1 LLAGKRAGRRAGFF
15 LLVFIVWAM
24 ISPGSGTILAA
35 VPQFAE
41 NTQTVPLRGRVLQVE
56 NLEPEES
63 VRNFVKQ
70 EQLATVEITRGR
82 YRGQQLQ
89 LLNSLMGHPLF
100 DLYLTQGR
108 EVILWG
114 EVDEAG
120 KLRQI
125 YLQDFARD
133 TYLYLL
139 AGLFVLALLLVGKR
153 KGLVTV
159 FTLAVTVLA
168 IFFVLLPLLK
178 AGHSPIGVTI
188 LVASGVTLVT
198 MAFVGGLHWKTVAAV
213 TGTVGGVLVAGLL
226 SLLVG
231 GAVRLTGFSS
241 EEAQMLLYMEG
252 GPLDV
257 RGLLFAGI
265 IIGSLGAVMDVAMS
279 IAAAVHEVRCAN
291 PRLCFRELFR
301 SAMNVGRDVMG
312 TMANTLI
319 LAYVGSTLPLL
330 LLFMGYEMPWIS
342 IINSDLVATEV
353 VRALAGS
360 IGLVA
365 TIPLTALM
373 AGLLV
378 FRISGKERP
387 GRSMERVL

>member
-1 LLAGKRAGRRAGFF
+1 LLAGKRAVRIAGFF
-15 LLVFIVWAM
+15 LLVFMVWVA
-24 ISPGSGTILAA
+24 SAPTSGTILAA
-35 VPQFAE
+35 VPQFGE
-41 NTQTVPLRGRVLQVE
+41 NTQTVSLRGRVIQVE
-56 NLEPEES
+56 DLEPEEA

-82 YRGQQLQ
+82 YRGQQFR

-114 EVDEAG
+114 EVAG
-120 KLRQI
+120 DGRLLQV

-133 TYLYLL
+133 TYLYVL

-168 IFFVLLPLLK
+168 IFFVLLPLLM
-178 AGHSPIGVTI
+178 AGHSPTGTTI
-188 LVASGVTLVT
+188 LVAAGVTLVT
-198 MAFVGGLHWKTVAAV
+198 MVFVGGLHWKTAAAV

-231 GAVRLTGFSS
+231 SAVRLTGFSS
-241 EEAQMLLYMEG
+241 EEAQMLLYMDG

-279 IAAAVHEVRCAN
+279 IAAAMHEVQCAN

-330 LLFMGYEMPWIS
+330 LLFMGYQMPWVS
-342 IINSDLVATEV
+342 IINSDLIATEV

-365 TIPLTALM
+365 TIPLTALT
-373 AGLLV
+373 AGLLAV
-378 FRISGKERP
+378 RSKSREQSKYGAERTI
-387 GRSMERVL
+387 

>member
-1 LLAGKRAGRRAGFF
+1 MLARRKAVRSAGFF
-15 LLVFIVWAM
+15 LLVLLVWGAFVPA
-24 ISPGSGTILAA
+24 SSTLAA

-41 NTQTVPLRGRVLQVE
+41 NTQTVSLRGRVIEVE
-56 NLEPEES
+56 NVEPEEA
-63 VRNFVKQ
+63 VQNFVKQ
-70 EQLATVEITRGR
+70 EQLATVEITRGQ
-82 YRGQQLQ
+82 YRGQQFR

-120 KLRQI
+120 KLQQV

-139 AGLFVLALLLVGKR
+139 AGMFVLVLLLVGKR
-153 KGLVTV
+153 KGLITV
-159 FTLAVTVLA
+159 FTLAVTALA
-168 IFFVLLPLLK
+168 IFYVLLPLLI
-178 AGHSPIGVTI
+178 AGYSPIGMTI

-198 MAFVGGLHWKTVAAV
+198 MAFVGGLHWKTAAAV
-213 TGTVGGVLVAGLL
+213 TGTVGGVLIAGLL

-231 GAVRLTGFSS
+231 SAVRLTGFSS

-257 RGLLFAGI
+257 RGLLFAVI

-279 IAAAVHEVRCAN
+279 IAAAMHEVHCAN

-330 LLFMGYEMPWIS
+330 LLYMGYQTPWVS
-342 IINSDLVATEV
+342 IINSDLIATEV

-365 TIPLTALM
+365 TIPLTALT

-378 FRISGKERP
+378 FRSKGRELPGQSVERTI
-387 GRSMERVL
+387 

>member
-1 LLAGKRAGRRAGFF
+1 LLASKRAVRRAGFF
-15 LLVFIVWAM
+15 LLVFAVWVVA
-24 ISPGSGTILAA
+24 SGSLLAA

-41 NTQTVPLRGRVLQVE
+41 NTQTVPLRGRVVQVE
-56 NLEPEES
+56 DLEPEEA
-63 VRNFVKQ
+63 VRNFVKK
-70 EQLATVEITRGR
+70 EQLATVEITRGQF
-82 YRGQQLQ
+82 RGQQFR
-89 LLNSLMGHPLF
+89 LLNSLMGHPQF
-100 DLYLTQGR
+100 DLHLTKGR

-120 KLRQI
+120 KLQQV

-133 TYLYLL
+133 SYLYLL
-139 AGLFVLALLLVGKR
+139 AGAFVLALLLVGRR
-153 KGLVTV
+153 KGLATV
-159 FTLAVTVLA
+159 LTLAVTVLA
-168 IFFVLLPLLK
+168 IFYILLPLLM
-178 AGHSPIGVTI
+178 AGHPPTGITI
-188 LVASGVTLVT
+188 LVAAGVTLVT
-198 MAFVGGLHWKTVAAV
+198 MVFVGGLHWKTAAAV
-213 TGTVGGVLVAGLL
+213 TGTVGGVLIAGLL

-231 GAVRLTGFSS
+231 SAVRLTGFSS
-241 EEAQMLLYMEG
+241 EEAQMLLYMES
-252 GPLDV
+252 GPPDV

-279 IAAAVHEVRCAN
+279 IAAATHEVHCVN

-330 LLFMGYEMPWIS
+330 LLFMGYQMPWVS
-342 IINSDLVATEV
+342 IINSDLIATEV

-365 TIPLTALM
+365 TIPLTALT
-373 AGLLV
+373 AGLLA
-378 FRISGKERP
+378 
-387 GRSMERVL
+387 MRVKSRELSKQGLEKTL